1 MREDERL
8 GPRQTSQR
16 MGKSE
21 SSTPALLMSAFTGPD
36 IWGVEKRG
44 KGEREKEEL
53 SGVVVKRELQ

>member
-1 MREDERL
+1 
-8 GPRQTSQR
+8 
-16 MGKSE
+16 
-21 SSTPALLMSAFTGPD
+21 MSAFTGPD